1 MSLKSQLD
9 TIRAGAEK
17 MIPPDKYATMQRATA
32 TLRATGI
39 LDSVLGVGA
48 RLPAFSLPNTRGETL
63 SSGDLLGRGPVV
75 LTVFRGHW

>member
-1 MSLKSQLD
+1 MTLKTQLD

-17 MIPPDKYATMQRATA
+17 MIPPDKYAVMQRATA
-32 TLRATGI
+32 ALRATGI

-48 RLPAFSLPNTRGETL
+48 RLPAFSLPNTRGETI
-63 SSGDLLGRGPVV
+63 SAGDLLGRGPVV